1 MSSRFE
7 LSTITLLSLVFVLGT
22 SASSA
27 EPMTRDAALAASQR
41 IAIDSP
47 TLRGSIALKGGRID
61 DITLALYHET
71 VDPLSPTIVL
81 LSPLGSPQPYYAE
94 FGWVVAAGSTV
105 KVPGPDTEWRQGGSG
120 RLRVG
125 EPVTLFYDNT
135 AGLIFRRTISVD
147 DKYVFSINDEV
158 KNAGTT
164 PVTLYPY
171 ALISRH
177 GTPQVHGLYMLHEG
191 LIGVMGD
198 QGLQEYTYKR
208 IEDKKSVTWDVTN
221 AWLGITDE
229 YWAATLLP
237 DTDAKVNARFS
248 AGEAGGLKFYQTDY
262 SLQPQTIAPG
272 ATGSAN
278 ARLFAGAKEV
288 SVVGINFP
296 FGPGGYNQA
305 LHLNHFDLLIDWGFF
320 NFIAK
325 PVFLALD
332 FFVRLVGN
340 YGIAI
345 LLFAVLVQLLFF
357 PLANKSYATAA
368 KRKLGMNERVHPI
381 LRGMYI
387 AILVM
392 VQGALL
398 KLLWV
403 TVEMRQAPFFGWIND
418 LSVPDPTNVFN
429 VFGLMPFDP
438 TALPVFGSFL
448 NLGIWPA
455 IMCLTMW
462 VVIKLNRAPVDPTQ
476 KVIFNCMPIIVGYS
490 VASFAVAL
498 VIYRVVHSSLS
509 LLHQSLMLHRYGA
522 KIQPLDGL
530 KRTFAKLTLKR
541 ALSDSLTV
549 LQARGSHAPINI
561 SIKIRSLRW
570 IRRAS
575 RITFWLSAILLLI
588 SRSSDNA
595 WLGVFAVTAVL
606 AVVVYLI
613 ALWLGQRLAGR
624 EFAAALASDPEGNRA
639 IILFLRS
646 FGIARSSLSARFIV
660 ELGYIVRSSFSIGMS
675 SLAGDAVGLVDRR
688 YEVEENLDN
697 AIGLSAMF
705 VAIGDRLA
713 SYGAVKITVKEED
726 WQKTFSRLASVSQLI
741 FMMPGPSASA
751 LWELSQI
758 MQSRHLLEKTVF
770 IMPRGARRSLIRSW
784 NNVREMAGKLGVNL
798 PIYVSE
804 GCYFRLLENGRAG
817 ETFALE
823 PFTRALRKFLRSP
836 SYTGVIDLAKVAM
849 FYDQTDHPPPGEQ
862 RDNQWS
868 ASQSMGFWEAVASGF
883 TNYVTFSGRAI
894 RSEFWYWILFTVLG
908 ASATGVI
915 DAVVFPQTAWPPTLS
930 IFHLVT
936 FLPSVAVGVRRLHD
950 IDRSG
955 WWMVTAL
962 TIIGVFVLIYWFCKP
977 STPTDNQFGPD
988 PLEEINPRSPACVY
1002 DITTTNPG

>member
-1 MSSRFE
+1 MVSRFE
-7 LSTITLLSLVFVLGT
+7 ISTIALLSLGSLLGT
-22 SASSA
+22 SAYSA
-27 EPMTRDAALAASQR
+27 EPMIRDAAVAASQR
-41 IAIDSP
+41 IVIDSP
-47 TLRGSIALKGGRID
+47 TLRGSITLKGGRID
-61 DITLALYHET
+61 DIALVRYHET

-81 LSPLGSPQPYYAE
+81 LSPPGSPQPSYAE
-94 FGWVVAAGSTV
+94 FGWVGAAGSNV
-105 KVPGPDTEWRQGGSG
+105 KVPGPDTEWRQEGSE

-125 EPVTLFYDNT
+125 EPVTLVYDNT

-147 DKYVFSINDEV
+147 DKYLFTINDEV
-158 KNAGTT
+158 ENAGTT

-171 ALISRH
+171 ALVSRE
-177 GTPQVHGLYMLHEG
+177 GTETLGLYVLHEG
-191 LIGVMGD
+191 PIGVFGD
-198 QGLQEYTYKR
+198 EGLQEATYSK
-208 IEDKKSVTWDVTN
+208 IESKKAISYSATD
-221 AWLGITDE
+221 AWLGFTDVH
-229 YWAATLLP
+229 WATALLP
-237 DTDAKVNARFS
+237 NTDAHLDATFEEIDGPPKR
-248 AGEAGGLKFYQTDY
+248 YQAKYLLDA
-262 SLQPQTIAPG
+262 QTISVGDRGTAE
-272 ATGSAN
+272 

-340 YGIAI
+340 YGVAI
-345 LLFAVLVQLLFF
+345 LLFTVLVQLLFF
-357 PLANKSYATAA
+357 PLASKSYATAA
-368 KRKLGMNERVHPI
+368 KRKLGMNEQVHPI
-381 LRGMYI
+381 LRGTYI
-387 AILVM
+387 AVLIM
-392 VQGALL
+392 VQFTLF
-398 KLLWV
+398 KVLWA

-429 VFGLMPFDP
+429 LFGLMPFDP
-438 TALPVFGSFL
+438 TGLPVFGSFL

-462 VVIKLNRAPVDPTQ
+462 AVIRLNRAPVDPTQ
-476 KVIFNCMPIIVGYS
+476 KVIFNCMPIIVGYW
-490 VASFAVAL
+490 VASLAAGL
-498 VIYRVVHSSLS
+498 VIYRVCHSSLS

-530 KRTFAKLTLKR
+530 KRTFAKLTLRR
-541 ALSDSLTV
+541 AFSDSLTV
-549 LQARGSHAPINI
+549 LQARGSHA

-575 RITFWLSAILLLI
+575 RITFWLSAIFLLI

-613 ALWLGQRLAGR
+613 ALWLGQRLASR
-624 EFAAALASDPEGNRA
+624 EFEAALASDPGGDRP

-660 ELGYIVRSSFSIGMS
+660 ELGYIVRSGFSIGMS
-675 SLAGDAVGLVDRR
+675 SAAGDAVGFVDRR

-697 AIGLSAMF
+697 AIGLNAMF

-713 SYGAVKITVKEED
+713 SYGAAKITVKEED

-758 MQSRHLLEKTVF
+758 MQSRNLLEKTIF
-770 IMPRGARRSLIRSW
+770 IMPRGGRLSLIRSW
-784 NNVREMAGKLGVNL
+784 NKVREMAGELGVNL
-798 PIYVSE
+798 PSYVSE
-804 GCYFRLLENGRAG
+804 GCYFRLRKDGHTS

-823 PFTRALRKFLRSP
+823 PFTLALRKFVRSP
-836 SYTGVIDLAKVAM
+836 SYTGVIDLAEVVK
-849 FYDQTDHPPPGEQ
+849 FCYQTDYPLRGEQ
-862 RDNQWS
+862 RDNQRS
-868 ASQSMGFWEAVASGF
+868 ASQSMDFWEAVASGF

-894 RSEFWYWILFTVLG
+894 RSEFWYWILFAVLG
-908 ASATGVI
+908 ASATSVI
-915 DAVVFPQTAWPPTLS
+915 DGVMFPQAVWPPTSSFISPLNS
-930 IFHLVT
+930 IFHLLT

-950 IDRSG
+950 IGRSG
-955 WWMVTAL
+955 WWQLIAL
-962 TIIGVFVLIYWFCKP
+962 TIIGVFVLIYWFCKRGIP
-977 STPTDNQFGPD
+977 GDGGFGPD
-988 PLEEINPRSPACVY
+988 PLEEISSR
-1002 DITTTNPG
+1002 